1 MFDLSGVITAIATPM
16 DDAEKINE
24 AELRRQVNRQID
36 AGVHG
41 LFALGTNGEF
51 YALSWEEKLLVM
63 RTILE
68 ETAGR
73 VPVIGGVGCI
83 TTRETIAL
91 AKEAEQ
97 IGLEA
102 ITVIVPYFVAVSQD
116 QIYDHFR
123 RVAESVN
130 LPILLYNIP
139 MRTGNSIEIETA
151 QRLAEIPNIVG
162 IKDSSG
168 KMENV
173 QTLIDETPGEFHVYV
188 GTDSLILKTLQAGG
202 RGAVSGCANL
212 FPKLMARIYDSW
224 KKGDLQDATTAQ
236 ELVNPIRSTFK
247 LGNPNSVVKRTLELL
262 GHPVGPARSPVNI
275 SSAEIDEAIR
285 KALETYRE

>member
-63 RTILE
+63 RAILE

-97 IGLEA
+97 TGLEA

-168 KMENV
+168 KMENL

-212 FPKLMARIYDSW
+212 FPKLMARIYNSW